1 MKLNLLLELTDKEK
15 LAAYNARKRERYAK
29 MTPEE
34 KRAYLDQKNKW
45 IKNWISKMTPEEKRA
60 FLDRQKKVQRK
71 YYANMTPE
79 EKRAYLDRQNEFK
92 KKYFSRM
99 TPEEKRAYLDRQNEF
114 KRERYANMTPE
125 EKRAFLDKKKI
136 YGFKNWI
143 SKMTP
148 EEKRAY
154 MDKFNKRRRDLRLLS
169 KYNASNLKDVISI
182 NEYKYLLDKINSI
195 SGNPMLKKILFMK
208 YGFGNK
214 TMTNQEIANVF
225 GFQSEYNVED
235 IIDNYLN
242 NNKDLYVDSND
253 RLRRIKQ

>member
-71 YYANMTPE
+71 Y
-79 EKRAYLDRQNEFK
+79 
-92 KKYFSRM
+92 
-99 TPEEKRAYLDRQNEF
+99 
-114 KRERYANMTPE
+114 YANMTPE